1 MSSDL
6 LEVIFCNALH
16 FLALNSLSVGFA
28 HSGWTWVFS
37 LSLSLSLSLLLLF
50 PPLLLGA
57 LFNGVC
63 QGFITFHG
71 FVFSSFFFFFL
82 SKEQLLFGWFKA
94 FVDKISRTSVA
105 PGLGF
110 RV

>member
-16 FLALNSLSVGFA
+16 FLALNSLWVLLILA
-28 HSGWTWVFS
+28 WTWVFS
-37 LSLSLSLSLLLLF
+37 LSLSLLLLF
-50 PPLLLGA
+50 LPLLGA